1 MDMLDSYICF
11 KIMSTANC
19 LFFILKFLAA
29 RFCFPVL
36 HLKEPIITIGNSSS
50 WYYWA
55 RLSYYLRLRIAYIAD
70 GYLDFEKIDLLILAI
85 FCCFANDCKLNV
97 FQTWPAPPFSS
108 TGWRVSTCPI
118 TTRQLFTVCLKL
130 SRFSTLKD
138 FCNFVPPGFPR
149 PRLRHTWNMQAGE
162 FSSFFLFLPLFV
174 TSNLSKV
181 FSQSSW

>member
-1 MDMLDSYICF
+1 MGIL
-11 KIMSTANC
+11 
-19 LFFILKFLAA
+19 ILKKLI
-29 RFCFPVL
+29 C
-36 HLKEPIITIGNSSS
+36 NSQ
-50 WYYWA
+50 
-55 RLSYYLRLRIAYIAD
+55 
-70 GYLDFEKIDLLILAI
+70 LILAI
-85 FCCFANDCKLNV
+85 FCFFANDCKLNV

-162 FSSFFLFLPLFV
+162 FSSFYLFRPAPLFV
-174 TSNLSKV
+174 TSNLLKV
-181 FSQSSW
+181 FSHQSSWYFGFVSRSDGWTWTAWEWPGRWRGGGCKPPSGSSASREPPRFSSSYLFSKYRHQRCM